1 MKGILTK
8 KDFLAYLAMG
18 GSVGF
23 DKPIKLNRAQLQKLT
38 KDQLMGR
45 DVIKIDGKSGYLDGN
60 GYWTPESKLNK
71 SISK

>member
-38 KDQLMGR
+38 KDQLIGR
-45 DVIKIDGKSGYLDGN
+45 DVIKIDGKSGYLDGK

-71 SISK
+71 SINK

>member
-1 MKGILTK
+1 MKGILTR

-23 DKPIKLNRAQLQKLT
+23 DKPITLNRAQLQKLT

-45 DVIKIDGKSGYLDGN
+45 DVIKIDGKSGYLDGK

-71 SISK
+71 SINK

>member
-1 MKGILTK
+1 MKGILTR

-18 GSVGF
+18 GSVRF

-45 DVIKIDGKSGYLDGN
+45 DVIKIDGKSGYLDGK

-71 SISK
+71 SINK

>member
-45 DVIKIDGKSGYLDGN
+45 DVIKIDGKSGYLDGK
-60 GYWTPESKLNK
+60 GYWTQESKLNK
-71 SISK
+71 SINK

>member
-45 DVIKIDGKSGYLDGN
+45 DVIKIDGKSGYLDSK

>member
-1 MKGILTK
+1 MKGILTR

-23 DKPIKLNRAQLQKLT
+23 DKPIKLNRSQLQKLT

-45 DVIKIDGKSGYLDGN
+45 DVIKIDGKSSYLDGK

-71 SISK
+71 SINK

>member
-1 MKGILTK
+1 MKGILTR

-38 KDQLMGR
+38 KNQLMGR
-45 DVIKIDGKSGYLDGN
+45 EVIKIDGKEGYLDGK
-60 GYWTPESKLNK
+60 GYWSPSVKYDK
-71 SISK
+71 

>member
-1 MKGILTK
+1 MKGILTR

-23 DKPIKLNRAQLQKLT
+23 DKPIKLNRSQLQKLT

-45 DVIKIDGKSGYLDGN
+45 DVIKIDGKSGYLDGK

-71 SISK
+71 SINK

>member
-45 DVIKIDGKSGYLDGN
+45 DVIKIDGKSGYLDGK
-60 GYWTPESKLNK
+60 GYWTPESKSNK

>member
-1 MKGILTK
+1 MKGILTR

-18 GSVGF
+18 GSVNF

-45 DVIKIDGKSGYLDGN
+45 EPIAIDGKKGYLDGK
-60 GYWTPESKLNK
+60 GYWTPDDKLNK
-71 SISK
+71 

>member
-1 MKGILTK
+1 MKGILTR

-45 DVIKIDGKSGYLDGN
+45 DVIKIDGKSGYLDGK